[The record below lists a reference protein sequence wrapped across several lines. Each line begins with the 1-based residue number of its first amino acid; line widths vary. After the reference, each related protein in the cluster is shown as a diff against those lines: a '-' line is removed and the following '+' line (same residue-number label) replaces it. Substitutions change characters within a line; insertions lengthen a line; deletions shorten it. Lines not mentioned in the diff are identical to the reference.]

1 MKYSLEGIDGNAFC
15 IMAYVVDAMCECK
28 FSKSDC
34 ANYLKAAT
42 SGDYN
47 DLLHQSL
54 IMIEK
59 CNEINYFITRNI

>member
-1 MKYSLEGIDGNAFC
+1 MKYSLEGIDGNSFC
-15 IMAYVVDAMCECK
+15 IMAYVVDVMRECK

-34 ANYLKAAT
+34 TNYLKAAT

-47 DLLHQSL
+47 DLLQQSL
-54 IMIEK
+54 IMIDK